1 MNNAIVDVPQDKKN
15 MAAIIHAAGLLFGFI
30 PSLIMYLVKQ
40 DDPYLKKQS
49 MEALNYQITVMIL
62 VLASWVLVFA
72 VIGLFLLPIVGI
84 TNFVLCIVAAV
95 KVSGGADYRYPFTLR
110 LLKEGPDET
119 IRSPS
124 NNALNDSISISNKRS
139 FCSGCGQA
147 MEAGDLFCPGCG
159 SKQRA

>member
-1 MNNAIVDVPQDKKN
+1 MNNTILNVPQDKKN

-62 VLASWVLVFA
+62 ILTSSVLVFA

-95 KVSGGADYRYPFTLR
+95 KVSGGADYHYPFTLR
-110 LLKEGPDET
+110 LLKED
-119 IRSPS
+119 S
-124 NNALNDSISISNKRS
+124 NATTQIKSQPYSALSDSVSISNKRS
-139 FCSGCGQA
+139 FCGGCGQA
-147 MEAGDLFCPGCG
+147 MEIEDIFCPGCG
-159 SKQRA
+159 SK